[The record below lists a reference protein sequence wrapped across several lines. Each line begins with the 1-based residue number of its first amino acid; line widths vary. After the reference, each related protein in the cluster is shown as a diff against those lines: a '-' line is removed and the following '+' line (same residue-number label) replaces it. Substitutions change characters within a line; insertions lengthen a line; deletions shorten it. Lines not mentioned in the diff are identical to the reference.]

1 MIVDFYTK
9 PFQGKQFYELRNI
22 LMGQISA
29 MSAKECVG
37 GSERKLMKTD
47 QVKRK
52 EKIKRLQRH

>member
-52 EKIKRLQRH
+52 EKSRD